1 MKQRPNWK
9 EQQALIHY
17 ADIKKL
23 TSLTTKVDNLNV
35 HELKTIPPGLRKLSN
50 VLDNV
55 VKTSAYD
62 KLVW

>member
-1 MKQRPNWK
+1 M
-9 EQQALIHY
+9 QQALIHY

-62 KLVW
+62 KLV